1 MFGNKNN
8 TILKKNNDFDF
19 SAMNKIG
26 DGTSINGDINSNG
39 DIRVDGKIVGTINC
53 KGKLI
58 LGPSGSVQGDIVCAN
73 AEISGSVKGNINV
86 VELLNLK
93 STANVNGEIA
103 TGKLS
108 IEPGANFSGSCVMGA
123 VVKDI
128 NNNAEQRKSEKVA

>member
-1 MFGNKNN
+1 MFRNKN
-8 TILKKNNDFDF
+8 TAILKKNTEFDF

-39 DIRVDGKIVGTINC
+39 DIRIDGSIVGSVNC

-58 LGPSGSVQGDIVCAN
+58 LGASGSVQGDIICAN
-73 AEISGSVKGNINV
+73 AELSGSVKGNV
-86 VELLNLK
+86 HVAELLNLK
-93 STANVNGEIA
+93 SSATVNGEIS

-108 IEPGANFSGSCVMGA
+108 IEPGANFSGTCVMGA

-128 NNNAEQRKSEKVA
+128 KNAEQRQSEKIA

>member
-8 TILKKNNDFDF
+8 AILKKNNDFDF

-26 DGTSINGDINSNG
+26 DGTAIIGDINSNG
-39 DIRVDGKIVGTINC
+39 DIRIDGTITGTVNC

-58 LGPSGSVQGDIVCAN
+58 LGPSGSVIGDISCSN
-73 AEISGSVKGNINV
+73 AEISGNIKGNLHV
-86 VELLNLK
+86 TELLNLK
-93 STANVNGEIA
+93 SSATVNGEIS

-108 IEPGANFSGSCVMGA
+108 IEPGANFSGTCIMGA

-128 NNNAEQRKSEKVA
+128 KNAEQQKQEKFA

>member
-8 TILKKNNDFDF
+8 AILKKNNDFDF

-26 DGTSINGDINSNG
+26 DGTAIIGDINSNG
-39 DIRVDGKIVGTINC
+39 DIRIDGTITGTVNC

-58 LGPSGSVQGDIVCAN
+58 LGPSGSVIGDISCSN
-73 AEISGSVKGNINV
+73 AEISGNIKGNLQV
-86 VELLNLK
+86 TELLNLK
-93 STANVNGEIA
+93 LSATVNGEIS

-108 IEPGANFSGSCVMGA
+108 IEPGANFSGTCIMGA

-128 NNNAEQRKSEKVA
+128 KNAEQQKQEKFA